1 MFYSFSFLIKK
12 SKVWV
17 LKSRRWQEKKE
28 QQTNKE
34 TKATLMKHRQ
44 WARWSLFHPG
54 AKWCSLNR
62 SNFDALANVCVIF
75 TLDVTDCSKIN
86 NLSLMF
92 QMSPSAVSFT
102 SPNRSSSRV
111 CTTLHWEGCL
121 LALFSKRSLFFTI
134 LFQTSGVLSSFSTW
148 SNNFSLSGKKWEQT
162 PWRLDSWSGGRR
174 FGKAA
179 EEL

>member
-1 MFYSFSFLIKK
+1 MEHLSFYDEIKGFYFGIFWVYKFSKLCFIVSPFLIK

-17 LKSRRWQEKKE
+17 LKSRRWQEE
-28 QQTNKE
+28 RTANKQGNK
-34 TKATLMKHRQ
+34 KATLMKHRQ

-62 SNFDALANVCVIF
+62 SNFWCTCQCLCYF
-75 TLDVTDCSKIN
+75 YFKDVTDCSKIN

-102 SPNRSSSRV
+102 SAPNRSSSRV

-121 LALFSKRSLFFTI
+121 LALFFKAESIFHHSVPNIRGSIIIQHLKR
-134 LFQTSGVLSSFSTW
+134 
-148 SNNFSLSGKKWEQT
+148 
-162 PWRLDSWSGGRR
+162 
-174 FGKAA
+174 
-179 EEL
+179 